1 MFGSQK
7 RWKEKRTRE
16 THPWGRVSR
25 VWQVEEVGDAEQEK
39 HVQMGA
45 FLVCGW
51 QVGSYMEGERERTC
65 HVACPFAFCS
75 KMGKYTKNTPFGVF
89 LVPTTTRRD
98 EHARTGVFIAVW
110 SLSKDK
116 GEGKRERT
124 RHMACSFAFGC
135 QMYQVLPNATN
146 APKWARSSCLAVMEG
161 GGRHKHERTRHMACS
176 LCLLTGK
183 GSCSFVGGCRER
195 PDTTKAPKRALSWC
209 LACLFVLKKDGEGR
223 TLPVVCHVTS
233 VNKTKKKEKKA
244 AHLCARCSP
253 PRSCQK
259 TVWEGSPLPVRVE
272 KRRGGL
278 KPPAFSGRKWRG
290 GAQPS
295 LFSATSRR

>member
-39 HVQMGA
+39 RIQMGA

-75 KMGKYTKNTPFGVF
+75 KMGKYTKNTPKGVF
-89 LVPTTTRRD
+89 LVPTMTRRD
-98 EHARTGVFIAVW
+98 EHAQTGVFIAVW

-124 RHMACSFAFGC
+124 RHMACAFAFGC
-135 QMYQVLPNATN
+135 QMYQVDCQTRQTHPNGRVRRVWQSW
-146 APKWARSSCLAVMEG
+146 KEG
-161 GGRHKHERTRHMACS
+161 GGTNTNEHAIWRVRCVCEK
-176 LCLLTGK
+176 GK
-183 GSCSFVGGCRER
+183 GRVCSWVVAEKGQTPRKR
-195 PDTTKAPKRALSWC
+195 PNGRFRGVWPVC
-209 LACLFVLKKDGEGR
+209 LC
-223 TLPVVCHVTS
+223 
-233 VNKTKKKEKKA
+233 
-244 AHLCARCSP
+244 
-253 PRSCQK
+253 
-259 TVWEGSPLPVRVE
+259 
-272 KRRGGL
+272 
-278 KPPAFSGRKWRG
+278 
-290 GAQPS
+290 
-295 LFSATSRR
+295 